1 MVIGYWVV
9 SLLLS
14 PVLDG
19 TCPDTPRA
27 VRLGSLTGVKQR
39 LFLLPISWTVQG
51 RLHCS
56 TNSTRNGDIVTL
68 PLETCPKSDW
78 ESVRAVTSTINTHC
92 TDGVDD
98 WLKSDGELVTGLRG
112 VPIVV
117 RGDDILRSVQVNAE
131 NEHAVVH
138 THFSRGLQRTVPSSE
153 DDLWVVLSI
162 PDLAA
167 RQIVV
172 YVRLFYYLA
181 HPVGESIFDAA
192 DASTYMTTSL
202 VLGQPYETATSV
214 VRTLE
219 VDRNRRMVHIQ
230 PRIPVRDIALDIQ
243 QGRHTLP
250 VSRANRRSGVNRRKR
265 RR

>member
-1 MVIGYWVV
+1 M
-9 SLLLS
+9 
-14 PVLDG
+14 
-19 TCPDTPRA
+19 
-27 VRLGSLTGVKQR
+27 
-39 LFLLPISWTVQG
+39 
-51 RLHCS
+51 
-56 TNSTRNGDIVTL
+56 
-68 PLETCPKSDW
+68 E
-78 ESVRAVTSTINTHC
+78 AVTSIINTHC
-92 TDGVDD
+92 TEGVDE
-98 WLKSDGELVTGLRG
+98 WLKSDWQLVTGYGGL
-112 VPIVV
+112 PIVV
-117 RGDDILRSVQVNAE
+117 TEENILRSVSVSDVDQ
-131 NEHAVVH
+131 HAIV
-138 THFSRGLQRTVPSSE
+138 TDLFTRGFQRTVPSAFE
-153 DDLWVVLSI
+153 DLWVVLSI

-167 RQIVV
+167 RRVV
-172 YVRLFYYLA
+172 VCVHLFYYLA